1 MRIEQL
7 HWSAKTGWT
16 EGAAASALGES
27 AQVAF
32 LFGSAG
38 LIKASESF
46 DLCRR
51 IYPNAHL
58 LGCSTAGE
66 IQGTTVRQ
74 ETVSVTAVAF
84 ERTPLAVARVDL
96 REPGD
101 SFAAG
106 QQLIRSL
113 DPAGLRHVFVISEV
127 LQVDASEVVNGINS
141 ALPAGVTV
149 SGGFSAD
156 GDRQQVSHIWCNSAP
171 GQSSVAALGFY
182 GDHLKIGSAATGLW
196 GQFGPLRRITR
207 SSGSVLYELDGRSA
221 LGIYKQYLG
230 ELASALPAS
239 GLLFPICL
247 SVGDKGH
254 SVLRGLLS
262 VDEATQSMRFA
273 GSVPEGA
280 YVRMMMGSIERLID
294 DTLDAARQSTLPLEG
309 APAELAFVVSCNGR
323 RHVLKQR
330 VEEELEAVREVIGGQ
345 AVLTGFYSCGEIA
358 PIAPG
363 EPSEL
368 HNETLAITT
377 FAEQ

>member
-7 HWSAKTGWT
+7 HWSTKTGWT
-16 EGAAASALGES
+16 PEAAASTLGES

-32 LFGSAG
+32 LFGSAA

-46 DLCRR
+46 ELCRR

-74 ETVSVTAVAF
+74 ETVSVTGVAF
-84 ERTPLAVARVDL
+84 KHTPVAVARVDL
-96 REPGD
+96 REPGE
-101 SFAAG
+101 SFEAG
-106 QQLIRSL
+106 QKLVRSL
-113 DPAGLRHVFVISEV
+113 DPDGLRHVFVISEV
-127 LQVDASEVVNGINS
+127 LQVDASEVMNGINS
-141 ALPAGVTV
+141 VLPAGVTV

-156 GDRQQVSHIWCNSAP
+156 GDRQQVSHIWCNGAP

-182 GDHLKIGSAATGLW
+182 GDHLRIGSAATGLW
-196 GQFGPLRRITR
+196 GQFGPLRSITK

-230 ELASALPAS
+230 ELASGLPAS

-273 GSVPEGA
+273 GSVPEGSP
-280 YVRMMMGSIERLID
+280 VRMMMGSIERLID
-294 DTLDAARQSTLPLEG
+294 GTLEAARQSTLGLQG
-309 APAELAFVVSCNGR
+309 APAQLAFVVSCNGR

-330 VEEELEAVREVIGGQ
+330 VEEELEAVREVIGEQ

-358 PIAPG
+358 PLAPG
-363 EPSEL
+363 EPPEL

-377 FAEQ
+377 FVER